1 MYNYFIEGGV
11 MMWLL
16 AVLSV
21 LGLGTILERTAYF
34 WKHEKKTTQ
43 AFKDNII
50 RLVREGHEDDAI
62 ALCDTVNNSVSRTV
76 KAILMAYKNENDLY
90 ESKEKLMKEKAL
102 EQIEILEKRLSI
114 LGVVA
119 YISPMAGLLG
129 TVLGMIKSFKA
140 IALQGAGDPN
150 VVANGISEALVT
162 TAAGLLIAIPAII
175 AYQTFN
181 RKVNKIMLE
190 IEKTST
196 ALINVKDNH
205 LMGKGEK

>member
-1 MYNYFIEGGV
+1 MYQYFIEGGM

-16 AVLSV
+16 GALSI

-34 WKHEKKTTQ
+34 LKNERDLKGN
-43 AFKDNII
+43 FKDEII
-50 RLVREGHEDDAI
+50 KLVRTGEEEEAI
-62 ALCDTVNNSVSRTV
+62 KLCERTNNSVSRTV
-76 KAILMAYKNENDLY
+76 KSILLAYKYENDMY

-102 EQIEILEKRLSI
+102 EQIENLERRLSI
-114 LGVVA
+114 LGIVS

-140 IALQGAGDPN
+140 IAIQGAGDPN
-150 VVANGISEALVT
+150 VVANGISEALIT

-175 AYQTFN
+175 AYNLFN
-181 RKVNKIMLE
+181 RKADKIMME

-196 ALINVKDNH
+196 ALINIKKNRD
-205 LMGKGEK
+205 ER

>member
-1 MYNYFIEGGV
+1 MYQYFIEGGM

-16 AVLSV
+16 GALSI

-34 WKHEKKTTQ
+34 LKNERDLKSN
-43 AFKDNII
+43 FKDEII
-50 RLVREGHEDDAI
+50 KLVRKGEEEDAI
-62 ALCDTVNNSVSRTV
+62 KLCERTNNSVSRTV
-76 KAILMAYKNENDLY
+76 KSILLAYRYENDLY

-102 EQIEILEKRLSI
+102 EQIENLEKRLSI
-114 LGVVA
+114 LGIVS

-150 VVANGISEALVT
+150 VVANGISEALIT

-175 AYQTFN
+175 AYNLFN
-181 RKVNKIMLE
+181 RKADKIMME

-196 ALINVKDNH
+196 ALINIKKNRD
-205 LMGKGEK
+205 ER

>member
-1 MYNYFIEGGV
+1 MYQYFIEGGM

-16 AVLSV
+16 GALSI

-34 WKHEKKTTQ
+34 LKNERDLKGN
-43 AFKDNII
+43 FKDEII
-50 RLVREGHEDDAI
+50 KLVRAGEEEEAI
-62 ALCDTVNNSVSRTV
+62 KLCERTNNSVSRTV
-76 KAILMAYKNENDLY
+76 KSILLAYKYENDMY

-102 EQIEILEKRLSI
+102 EQIENLERRLSI
-114 LGVVA
+114 LGIVS

-140 IALQGAGDPN
+140 IAIQGAGDPN
-150 VVANGISEALVT
+150 VVANGISEALIT

-175 AYQTFN
+175 AYNLFN
-181 RKVNKIMLE
+181 RKADKIM

-196 ALINVKDNH
+196 ALINIKKNRD
-205 LMGKGEK
+205 ER

>member
-1 MYNYFIEGGV
+1 MYQYFIEGGM

-16 AVLSV
+16 GALSI

-34 WKHEKKTTQ
+34 LKNERDLKGN
-43 AFKDNII
+43 FKDEII
-50 RLVREGHEDDAI
+50 KLVRAGGEEEAI
-62 ALCDTVNNSVSRTV
+62 KLCERTNNSVSRTV
-76 KAILMAYKNENDLY
+76 KSILLAYKYENDMY

-102 EQIEILEKRLSI
+102 EQIENLERRLSI
-114 LGVVA
+114 LGIVS

-140 IALQGAGDPN
+140 IAIQGAGDPN
-150 VVANGISEALVT
+150 VVANGISEALIT

-175 AYQTFN
+175 AYNLFN
-181 RKVNKIMLE
+181 RKADKIMME

-196 ALINVKDNH
+196 ALINIKKNRD
-205 LMGKGEK
+205 ER

>member
-1 MYNYFIEGGV
+1 MYKYFVEGGM

-16 AVLSV
+16 GALSI

-34 WKHEKKTTQ
+34 FKNERDLKGD
-43 AFKDNII
+43 FKDQII
-50 RLVREGHEDDAI
+50 TLVREGKEDEAI
-62 ALCDTVNNSVSRTV
+62 EFCEKTNNSVSRTV
-76 KAILMAYKNENDLY
+76 KSILLAYKYENDMY

-102 EQIEILEKRLSI
+102 EQIENLEKRLSI
-114 LGVVA
+114 LGIVSF
-119 YISPMAGLLG
+119 ISPMAGLLG

-140 IALQGAGDPN
+140 IALEGAGDPN

-175 AYQTFN
+175 AYNFFN
-181 RKVNKIMLE
+181 RKVDKIMMQ

-196 ALINVKDNH
+196 ALINIKKNRD
-205 LMGKGEK
+205 EI

>member
-1 MYNYFIEGGV
+1 MYQYFIEGGM

-16 AVLSV
+16 GALSI

-34 WKHEKKTTQ
+34 LKNERDLKGN
-43 AFKDNII
+43 FKDEII
-50 RLVREGHEDDAI
+50 KLVRAGGEEEAI
-62 ALCDTVNNSVSRTV
+62 KLCERTNNSVSRTV
-76 KAILMAYKNENDLY
+76 KSILLAYKYENDMY

-102 EQIEILEKRLSI
+102 EQIEKLERRLSI
-114 LGVVA
+114 LGIVS

-140 IALQGAGDPN
+140 IAIQGAGDPN
-150 VVANGISEALVT
+150 VVANGISEALIT

-175 AYQTFN
+175 AYNLFN
-181 RKVNKIMLE
+181 RKADKIMME

-196 ALINVKDNH
+196 ALINIKKNRD
-205 LMGKGEK
+205 ER

>member
-1 MYNYFIEGGV
+1 MYQYFIEGGM

-16 AVLSV
+16 GALSV
-21 LGLGTILERTAYF
+21 LGVGTILERTAYF
-34 WKHEKKTTQ
+34 FKNERDLNGS
-43 AFKDNII
+43 FKDEII
-50 RLVREGHEDDAI
+50 KLVRDCQEDKAI
-62 ALCDTVNNSVSRTV
+62 ELCEKTNNSVSRTV
-76 KAILMAYKNENDLY
+76 KSILLAYKYENDMY

-102 EQIEILEKRLSI
+102 EQIENLEKRLSI
-114 LGVVA
+114 LGIVS

-150 VVANGISEALVT
+150 VVANGISEALIT

-175 AYQTFN
+175 AYNLFN
-181 RKVNKIMLE
+181 RKADKIMME

-196 ALINVKDNH
+196 ALINIKKNRD
-205 LMGKGEK
+205 EI

>member
-1 MYNYFIEGGV
+1 MYKYFVEGGM

-16 AVLSV
+16 GALSI

-34 WKHEKKTTQ
+34 FKNERDLKGD
-43 AFKDNII
+43 FKDQII
-50 RLVREGHEDDAI
+50 TLVREGKEDEAI
-62 ALCDTVNNSVSRTV
+62 ELCEKTNNSVSRTV
-76 KAILMAYKNENDLY
+76 KSILLAYKYENDMY

-102 EQIEILEKRLSI
+102 EQIENLEKRLSI
-114 LGVVA
+114 LGIVSF
-119 YISPMAGLLG
+119 ISPMAGLLG

-140 IALQGAGDPN
+140 IALEGAGDPN

-175 AYQTFN
+175 AYNFFN
-181 RKVNKIMLE
+181 RKVDKIMMQ

-196 ALINVKDNH
+196 ALINIKKNRD
-205 LMGKGEK
+205 EI

>member
-1 MYNYFIEGGV
+1 MYQYFIEGGM

-16 AVLSV
+16 GALSI

-34 WKHEKKTTQ
+34 LKNERDLKGN
-43 AFKDNII
+43 FKDEII
-50 RLVREGHEDDAI
+50 KLVRAGEEEEAI
-62 ALCDTVNNSVSRTV
+62 KLCEKTNNSVSRTV
-76 KAILMAYKNENDLY
+76 KSILLAYKYENDMY

-102 EQIEILEKRLSI
+102 EQIENLERRLSI
-114 LGVVA
+114 LGIVS

-140 IALQGAGDPN
+140 IAIQGAGDPN
-150 VVANGISEALVT
+150 VVANGISEALIT

-175 AYQTFN
+175 AYNLFN
-181 RKVNKIMLE
+181 RKADKIMME

-196 ALINVKDNH
+196 ALINIKKNRD
-205 LMGKGEK
+205 ER

>member
-1 MYNYFIEGGV
+1 MYQYFIEGGM

-16 AVLSV
+16 GALSI

-34 WKHEKKTTQ
+34 LKNERDLKSN
-43 AFKDNII
+43 FKDEII
-50 RLVREGHEDDAI
+50 RLVRKGEEEDAI
-62 ALCDTVNNSVSRTV
+62 KLCERTNNSISRTV
-76 KAILMAYKNENDLY
+76 KSILLAYRYENDLY

-102 EQIEILEKRLSI
+102 EQIENLEKRLSI
-114 LGVVA
+114 LGIVS

-150 VVANGISEALVT
+150 VVANGISEALIT

-175 AYQTFN
+175 AYNLFN
-181 RKVNKIMLE
+181 RKADKIMME

-196 ALINVKDNH
+196 ALINIKKNRD
-205 LMGKGEK
+205 ER

>member
-1 MYNYFIEGGV
+1 MYTYFIEGGM

-16 AVLSV
+16 AVLSI

-34 WKHEKKTTQ
+34 MKNEQGITKE
-43 AFKDNII
+43 FKEEIVS
-50 RLVREGHEDDAI
+50 LVRAGKEKEAME
-62 ALCDTVNNSVSRTV
+62 LCDKTNNSVSRTV
-76 KAILMAYKNENDLY
+76 KSILLAYQNEDDLY

-102 EQIEILEKRLSI
+102 EQIENLERRLSI
-114 LGVVA
+114 LGIVA

-140 IALQGAGDPN
+140 IALQVAGDPN
-150 VVANGISEALVT
+150 VVANGISEALLT

-175 AYQTFN
+175 AYNTFN
-181 RKVNKIMLE
+181 RKADKVMLE

-196 ALINVKDNH
+196 ALINIKKA
-205 LMGKGEK
+205 GKKEKI

>member
-1 MYNYFIEGGV
+1 MYKYFVEGGM

-16 AVLSV
+16 GALSI

-34 WKHEKKTTQ
+34 LKNERDLKGE
-43 AFKDNII
+43 FKDQII
-50 RLVREGHEDDAI
+50 TLVREGKEDEAI
-62 ALCDTVNNSVSRTV
+62 EFCEKTNNSVSRTV
-76 KAILMAYKNENDLY
+76 KSILLAYKYENDMY

-102 EQIEILEKRLSI
+102 EQIENLEKRLSI
-114 LGVVA
+114 LGIVSF
-119 YISPMAGLLG
+119 ISPMAGLLG

-140 IALQGAGDPN
+140 IALEGAGDPN

-175 AYQTFN
+175 AYNFFN
-181 RKVNKIMLE
+181 RKVDKIMMQ

-196 ALINVKDNH
+196 ALINIKKNRD
-205 LMGKGEK
+205 EI

>member
-1 MYNYFIEGGV
+1 MYQYFIEGGM

-16 AVLSV
+16 GALSI

-34 WKHEKKTTQ
+34 LKNERDLKSN
-43 AFKDNII
+43 FKDEII
-50 RLVREGHEDDAI
+50 RLVRKGEEEDAI
-62 ALCDTVNNSVSRTV
+62 KLCERTNNSVSRTI
-76 KAILMAYKNENDLY
+76 KSILLAYRYENDLY

-102 EQIEILEKRLSI
+102 EQIENLEKRLSI
-114 LGVVA
+114 LGIVS

-150 VVANGISEALVT
+150 VVANGISEALIT

-175 AYQTFN
+175 AYNLFN
-181 RKVNKIMLE
+181 RKADKIMME

-196 ALINVKDNH
+196 ALINIKKNRD
-205 LMGKGEK
+205 ER

>member
-1 MYNYFIEGGV
+1 MYQYFIEGGM

-16 AVLSV
+16 GALSI

-34 WKHEKKTTQ
+34 LKNERDLKSN
-43 AFKDNII
+43 FKDEII
-50 RLVREGHEDDAI
+50 RLVRKGEEEDAI
-62 ALCDTVNNSVSRTV
+62 KLCERTNNSVSRTV
-76 KAILMAYKNENDLY
+76 KSILLAYRYENDLY

-102 EQIEILEKRLSI
+102 EQIENLEKRLSI
-114 LGVVA
+114 LGIVS

-150 VVANGISEALVT
+150 VVANGISEALIT

-175 AYQTFN
+175 AYNLFN
-181 RKVNKIMLE
+181 RKADKIMME

-196 ALINVKDNH
+196 ALINIKKNRD
-205 LMGKGEK
+205 ER

>member
-1 MYNYFIEGGV
+1 MFNYFIEGGS

-16 AVLSV
+16 AILSIA
-21 LGLGTILERTAYF
+21 GLGTILERTAYF
-34 WKHEKKTTQ
+34 LRNEQGITKE
-43 AFKDNII
+43 FKSEIVD
-50 RLVREGHEDDAI
+50 LVRERKEDEAI
-62 ALCDTVNNSVSRTV
+62 ELCNKTNNSVSRTV
-76 KAILMAYKNENDLY
+76 KSILLAYKNENDLY

-102 EQIEILEKRLSI
+102 EQIENLERRLSI
-114 LGVVA
+114 LGIVS

-150 VVANGISEALVT
+150 LVANGISEALIT

-175 AYQTFN
+175 AYNTFN
-181 RKVNKIMLE
+181 RKVDKIMLE

-196 ALINVKDNH
+196 ALINIKDS
-205 LMGKGEK
+205 GKR

>member
-1 MYNYFIEGGV
+1 MYQYFVEGGM

-16 AVLSV
+16 GALSI

-34 WKHEKKTTQ
+34 LKNERDLKSN
-43 AFKDNII
+43 FKDEII
-50 RLVREGHEDDAI
+50 RLVRKGEEEDAI
-62 ALCDTVNNSVSRTV
+62 KLCERTNNSVSRTV
-76 KAILMAYKNENDLY
+76 KSILLAYRYENDLY

-102 EQIEILEKRLSI
+102 EQIENLEKRLSI
-114 LGVVA
+114 LGIVS

-150 VVANGISEALVT
+150 VVANGISEALIT

-175 AYQTFN
+175 AYNLFN
-181 RKVNKIMLE
+181 RKADKIMLE

-196 ALINVKDNH
+196 ALINIKKNRD
-205 LMGKGEK
+205 ER

>member
-1 MYNYFIEGGV
+1 MYKYFVEGGM

-16 AVLSV
+16 GALSI

-34 WKHEKKTTQ
+34 FKNERDLKGD
-43 AFKDNII
+43 FKDQII
-50 RLVREGHEDDAI
+50 TLVREGKEDEAI
-62 ALCDTVNNSVSRTV
+62 ELCKKTNNSVSRTV
-76 KAILMAYKNENDLY
+76 KSILLAYKYENDMY

-102 EQIEILEKRLSI
+102 EQIENLEKRLSI
-114 LGVVA
+114 LGIVSF
-119 YISPMAGLLG
+119 ISPMAGLLG

-140 IALQGAGDPN
+140 IALEGAGDPN

-175 AYQTFN
+175 AYNFFN
-181 RKVNKIMLE
+181 RKVDKIMMQ

-196 ALINVKDNH
+196 ALINIKKNRD
-205 LMGKGEK
+205 EI

>member
-1 MYNYFIEGGV
+1 MYQYFIEGGK

-16 AVLSV
+16 GALSI

-34 WKHEKKTTQ
+34 LKNERDLKGN
-43 AFKDNII
+43 FKDEII
-50 RLVREGHEDDAI
+50 KLVRAGEEEEAI
-62 ALCDTVNNSVSRTV
+62 KLCERTNNSVSRTV
-76 KAILMAYKNENDLY
+76 KSILLAYKYENDMY

-102 EQIEILEKRLSI
+102 EQIENLERRLSI
-114 LGVVA
+114 LGIVS

-140 IALQGAGDPN
+140 IAIQGAGDPN
-150 VVANGISEALVT
+150 VVANGISEALIT

-175 AYQTFN
+175 AYNLFN
-181 RKVNKIMLE
+181 RKADKIMME

-196 ALINVKDNH
+196 ALINIKKNRD
-205 LMGKGEK
+205 ER

>member
-1 MYNYFIEGGV
+1 MYNYFIEGGA

-16 AVLSV
+16 AVLSI
-21 LGLGTILERTAYF
+21 LGLGTILERISYF
-34 WKHEKKTTQ
+34 LLHEKKTTKE
-43 AFKDNII
+43 FKDNII
-50 RLVREGHEDDAI
+50 KLVREHKEDEAI
-62 ALCDTVNNSVSRTV
+62 ALCDTVNNSVSRTI
-76 KAILMAYKNENDLY
+76 KAILLAYKNENDLY

-102 EQIEILEKRLSI
+102 EQIEVLEKRLSI

-175 AYQTFN
+175 AYHTFN

-196 ALINVKDNH
+196 ALINIKDR
-205 LMGKGEK
+205 GDDKR

>member
-1 MYNYFIEGGV
+1 MFNYFVEGGS

-16 AVLSV
+16 AILSIA
-21 LGLGTILERTAYF
+21 GLGTILERTAYF
-34 WKHEKKTTQ
+34 LRNEQGITKE
-43 AFKDNII
+43 FKSEIVD
-50 RLVREGHEDDAI
+50 LVREGKEDEAI
-62 ALCDTVNNSVSRTV
+62 ELCNKTNNSVSRTV
-76 KAILMAYKNENDLY
+76 KSILLTYKNENDLY

-102 EQIEILEKRLSI
+102 EQIENLERRLSI
-114 LGVVA
+114 LGIVS

-150 VVANGISEALVT
+150 VVANGISEALIT

-175 AYQTFN
+175 AYNTFN
-181 RKVNKIMLE
+181 RKVDKIMLE

-196 ALINVKDNH
+196 ALINIKDS
-205 LMGKGEK
+205 GKR

>member
-1 MYNYFIEGGV
+1 MYKYFLEGGM

-16 AVLSV
+16 GALSI

-34 WKHEKKTTQ
+34 FKNERDLKGDFKDQIITLVRLGKEDEAIEICKKT
-43 AFKDNII
+43 
-50 RLVREGHEDDAI
+50 
-62 ALCDTVNNSVSRTV
+62 NNSVSRTV
-76 KAILMAYKNENDLY
+76 KSILLAYKYENDMY

-102 EQIEILEKRLSI
+102 EQIENLEKRLSI
-114 LGVVA
+114 LGIVSF
-119 YISPMAGLLG
+119 ISPMAGLLG

-175 AYQTFN
+175 AYNFFN
-181 RKVNKIMLE
+181 RKVDKIMMQ

-196 ALINVKDNH
+196 ALINIKKNRD
-205 LMGKGEK
+205 EI

>member
-1 MYNYFIEGGV
+1 MYQYFIEGGM

-16 AVLSV
+16 GALSI

-34 WKHEKKTTQ
+34 LKNERDLKSN
-43 AFKDNII
+43 FKDEII
-50 RLVREGHEDDAI
+50 RLVKKGEEEDAI
-62 ALCDTVNNSVSRTV
+62 NLCERTNNSVSRTV
-76 KAILMAYKNENDLY
+76 KSILLAYRYENDLY

-102 EQIEILEKRLSI
+102 EQIENLEKRLSV
-114 LGVVA
+114 LGIVS

-150 VVANGISEALVT
+150 VVANGISEALIT

-175 AYQTFN
+175 AYNLFN
-181 RKVNKIMLE
+181 RKADKIMME

-196 ALINVKDNH
+196 ALINIKKNRD
-205 LMGKGEK
+205 ER

>member
-1 MYNYFIEGGV
+1 MYQYFIEGGM

-16 AVLSV
+16 GALSI

-34 WKHEKKTTQ
+34 LKNERDLKSN
-43 AFKDNII
+43 FKDEII
-50 RLVREGHEDDAI
+50 RLVRKGEEEDAI
-62 ALCDTVNNSVSRTV
+62 KLCEGTNNSVSRTV
-76 KAILMAYKNENDLY
+76 KSILLAYRYENDLY

-102 EQIEILEKRLSI
+102 EQIENLEKRLSI
-114 LGVVA
+114 LGIVS

-150 VVANGISEALVT
+150 IVANGISEALIT

-175 AYQTFN
+175 AYNLFN
-181 RKVNKIMLE
+181 RKADKIMME

-196 ALINVKDNH
+196 ALINIKKNRD
-205 LMGKGEK
+205 ER

>member
-1 MYNYFIEGGV
+1 MFNYFIEGGS

-16 AVLSV
+16 AILSIA
-21 LGLGTILERTAYF
+21 GLGTILERTAYF
-34 WKHEKKTTQ
+34 LRNEQGITKE
-43 AFKDNII
+43 FKSEIVD
-50 RLVREGHEDDAI
+50 LVREGKEDEAI
-62 ALCDTVNNSVSRTV
+62 ELCNKTNNSVSRAV
-76 KAILMAYKNENDLY
+76 KSILLAYKNENDLY

-102 EQIEILEKRLSI
+102 EQIENLERRLSI
-114 LGVVA
+114 LGIVS

-150 VVANGISEALVT
+150 VVANGISEALIT

-175 AYQTFN
+175 AYNTFN
-181 RKVNKIMLE
+181 RKVDKIMLE

-196 ALINVKDNH
+196 ALINIKDS
-205 LMGKGEK
+205 GKR

>member
-1 MYNYFIEGGV
+1 MYNYFIEGGM

-16 AVLSV
+16 GALSI
-21 LGLGTILERTAYF
+21 LGVGTILERGTYF
-34 WKHEKKTTQ
+34 LKNEKNLNGN
-43 AFKDNII
+43 FKNEII
-50 RLVREGHEDDAI
+50 QLIRDGREDEAI
-62 ALCDTVNNSVSRTV
+62 ELCERSNNSVARTV
-76 KAILMAYKNENDLY
+76 KSILLAYKYENDMY

-102 EQIEILEKRLSI
+102 EQIENLERRLSV
-114 LGVVA
+114 LGIVA

-150 VVANGISEALVT
+150 VVANGISEALIT

-175 AYQTFN
+175 AYNLFN
-181 RKVNKIMLE
+181 RKADKIMME

-196 ALINVKDNH
+196 ALINIKKSRD
-205 LMGKGEK
+205 ER

>member
-1 MYNYFIEGGV
+1 MYTYFIEGGT

-16 AVLSV
+16 AALSIM
-21 LGLGTILERTAYF
+21 GLGTILERTAYF
-34 WKHEKKTTQ
+34 IKNEQGITKE
-43 AFKDNII
+43 FKEEIVT
-50 RLVREGHEDDAI
+50 LVRAGKEDEAVE
-62 ALCDTVNNSVSRTV
+62 LCDKTNNSVSRTV
-76 KAILMAYKNENDLY
+76 KSILMAYRNM
-90 ESKEKLMKEKAL
+90 KLMKEKAL
-102 EQIEILEKRLSI
+102 EQIENLERRLSI
-114 LGVVA
+114 LGIVA

-150 VVANGISEALVT
+150 VVANGISEALLT

-181 RKVNKIMLE
+181 RKADKIMLE

-196 ALINVKDNH
+196 ALINIKKV
-205 LMGKGEK
+205 GKKEEI